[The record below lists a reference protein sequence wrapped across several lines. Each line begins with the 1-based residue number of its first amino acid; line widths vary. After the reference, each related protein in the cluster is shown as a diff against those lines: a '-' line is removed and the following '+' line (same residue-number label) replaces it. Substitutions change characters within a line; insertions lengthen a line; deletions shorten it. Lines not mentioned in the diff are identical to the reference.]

1 MFAFKTIQRR
11 VIVLLVVPMTLFLLA
26 FGVFGYHFIQN
37 TLLKEWQEVA
47 ILQMERAAHQ
57 LDMKLTKKK
66 EWMAAF
72 ARAGQSPHGQEI
84 QQWLLQQIKSQP
96 GVDRV
101 SLTWK
106 KRAAAGGGQVARSRS
121 AGITPVQYF
130 YPLGLKT
137 VGLRAQLLDQAG
149 RPLGRLEVILTDQF
163 LVRDI
168 IKESW
173 LTARMACLVT
183 DRGRYLAHT
192 NPAMEPRY
200 WLGETSD
207 PLEIAMLQDLRTK
220 PYGTIMGKG
229 YIPQGVIG
237 YYKLSAAP
245 WAIML
250 HAQGVKILAPILR
263 FRVHYL
269 GSGFL
274 CLLIILLL
282 MRLGMKPVIMSVRR
296 IAGKASQV
304 AQGNYGEP
312 LGVTSKDEIGQ
323 LTASFNNMIAGLKE
337 RDFISNTFGRYVDQ
351 EIAQELLRR
360 PEASR
365 LGGVKREVVI
375 LFADI
380 RGFTPIAET
389 LSPEATIHLV
399 NRHFARMIDVIQN
412 HRGIIVD
419 FLGDAILAFFDP
431 LDGPLEPVVQRA
443 IIAALQLQVAIE
455 AENLAE
461 PKYPALHMG
470 IGLNVGEVVVGNI
483 GSESRAK
490 YGIIGSAVNLTHRI
504 QGQAQ
509 GGEVVVS
516 EMVLQHC
523 ATMVAAKRTFQTKLK
538 GIAHPV
544 TLYVV
549 ENLAEPVSLSHS
561 EKKEAEPG

>member
-11 VIVLLVVPMTLFLLA
+11 LIVLLVIPMTLFLLV

-37 TLLKEWQEVA
+37 ILLKEWQKVA
-47 ILQMERAAHQ
+47 ILQLERAAHQ

-72 ARAGQSPHGQEI
+72 AQAGQAAHGPEI
-84 QQWLLQQIKSQP
+84 QRWLLQRIKSQS
-96 GVDRV
+96 GVSRV

-106 KRAAAGGGQVARSRS
+106 KAAGDRS
-121 AGITPVQYF
+121 ARISPIHYF
-130 YPLGLKT
+130 YPLGLKK
-137 VGLRAQLLDQAG
+137 VGMRAELLDQAG
-149 RPLGRLEVILTDQF
+149 QPLGQLEVILSDRF
-163 LVRDI
+163 LMRDI

-173 LTARMACLVT
+173 LVAQMACLVT

-200 WLGETSD
+200 WLGEISD
-207 PLEIAMLQDLRTK
+207 PLEIAMLQDMQKK
-220 PYGTIMGKG
+220 PYDTIMAKG
-229 YIPQGVIG
+229 YIPKGVIG
-237 YYKLSAAP
+237 YYKLDAAP
-245 WAIML
+245 WAIMV

-269 GSGFL
+269 GGGLL

-282 MRLGMKPVIMSVRR
+282 MRLGVRPVVMSVRR
-296 IAGKASQV
+296 IAGKASLV
-304 AQGNYGEP
+304 AQGDYGEP
-312 LGVTSKDEIGQ
+312 LEVTSKDEIGQ

-351 EIAQELLRR
+351 EIAQELLSR

-365 LGGVKREVVI
+365 MGGVKREVVI

-389 LSPEATIHLV
+389 LSPEATIKLV
-399 NRHFARMIDVIQN
+399 NRHFARMIDVIQS

-443 IIAALQLQVAIE
+443 ISSALQLQAAIE

-461 PKYPALHMG
+461 PEYPALHMG
-470 IGLNVGEVVVGNI
+470 IGLNAGEVVVGNI

-516 EMVLQHC
+516 EMVLHHC
-523 ATMVAAKRTFQTKLK
+523 EAMVAVKRTFQTKLK

-544 TLYVV
+544 MLYVV
-549 ENLAEPVSLSHS
+549 ENLAEPVLRANRKGGV
-561 EKKEAEPG
+561 EQEPT